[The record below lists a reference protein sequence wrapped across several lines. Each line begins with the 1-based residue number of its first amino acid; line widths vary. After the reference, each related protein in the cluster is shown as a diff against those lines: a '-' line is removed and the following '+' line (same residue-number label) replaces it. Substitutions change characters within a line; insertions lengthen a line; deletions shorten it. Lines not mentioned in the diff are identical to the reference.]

1 MPAPKILTGNDD
13 EARRAKARVAE
24 PTTNQS
30 VWAWTG
36 LAFLIVGGVD
46 LVLTW
51 FPMQFGNRE
60 WEFGG
65 VTAALNG
72 LPVPMLGLAAMI
84 WAAGEGRRRW
94 MAIVSLVAAIALFLG
109 ILGGVVLWATGIP
122 LALQAVPAQ
131 VAVGLKKALVKTSVQ
146 GVVYPL
152 LLIFLIVRAWRAARS
167 RT

>member
-1 MPAPKILTGNDD
+1 MPKVLTGRDT
-13 EARRAKARVAE
+13 EPSPEVQTRAQPPSSR
-24 PTTNQS
+24 S

-60 WEFGG
+60 WEFGS

-72 LPVPMLGLAAMI
+72 LPVPLLGLAALI
-84 WAAGEGRRRW
+84 WASAEGRRKW
-94 MAIVSLVAAIALFLG
+94 MATLSAVVGAILFVGVLVGLI
-109 ILGGVVLWATGIP
+109 LWATGIP
-122 LALQAVPAQ
+122 LALQAVPANLS
-131 VAVGLKKALVKTSVQ
+131 AGLKKALLKTSIQ

-152 LLIFLIVRAWRAARS
+152 LLAFLTVSAWRTAR
-167 RT
+167 RRA